1 MGKNSK
7 MAADYYAVL
16 GVSRD
21 ATGEEIK
28 RAYRKLA
35 RELHPDVNPDSETQ
49 DHFKQVTAAYEVLSD
64 PSKRQMYDLGGDPR
78 GGQGG
83 GFGAQGFDFGDIMDA
98 FFGQGAGGGRGP
110 RSRVRRGQDALI
122 QLEIDLSEAVFGAT
136 RDITVDTAVSC
147 ETCDGEG
154 TAPGTDR
161 MTCSLCKGAGEV
173 QTVQRSFLG
182 QVMTTR
188 PCPQCGGFGNVVVTP
203 CPECAGDG
211 RVRTRQTLTIKVPA
225 GVETGTRIQ
234 LQGKSEVGQGGG
246 PPGDLYVEVVVREH
260 PVFTRSG
267 DDLLCQIKIP
277 IAAAALGTS
286 IDIDTLD
293 GPETISLRP
302 GIQSGYVQTLKGK
315 GAGKLR
321 SSGRGDL
328 HIEVIV
334 MTPTKLD
341 AQQEELLRQFA
352 NLRGEEDHQ
361 SVVAD
366 AQEAGIF
373 SRIRGAF
380 K

>member
-1 MGKNSK
+1 
-7 MAADYYAVL
+7 MAADYYSVL

-35 RELHPDVNPDSETQ
+35 RELHPDVNPDPETQ
-49 DHFKQVTAAYEVLSD
+49 ERFKQVTAAYEVLSD

-83 GFGAQGFDFGDIMDA
+83 GFGAAGGFDFGDIMDA
-98 FFGQGAGGGRGP
+98 FFGQGASGRGP

-122 QLEIDLSEAVFGAT
+122 QLDIDLSDAVFGAT

-147 ETCDGEG
+147 ETCEGEG
-154 TAPGTDR
+154 TAPGTER
-161 MTCSLCKGAGEV
+161 MTCTLCKGAGEV

-211 RVRTRQTLTIKVPA
+211 RVRTRRTLTIKVPA

-246 PPGDLYVEVVVREH
+246 PAGDLYVEIVVRDH

-267 DDLLCQIKIP
+267 DDLLCQVKIP
-277 IAAAALGTS
+277 MTAAALGTT
-286 IDIDTLD
+286 INVETLD
-293 GPETISLRP
+293 GPEVITLRP

-328 HIEVIV
+328 HVEVVV
-334 MTPTKLD
+334 MTPTKVD
-341 AQQEELLRQFA
+341 ASQEALLRQFA
-352 NLRGEEDHQ
+352 ELRGEEDGQ
-361 SVVAD
+361 AVVGE
-366 AQEAGIF
+366 AQEAGLF
-373 SRIRGAF
+373 SRIRDAF

>member
-1 MGKNSK
+1 
-7 MAADYYAVL
+7 MAADYYSIL
-16 GVSRD
+16 GVSRE

-35 RELHPDVNPDSETQ
+35 RELHPDVNPDPATQ
-49 DHFKQVTAAYEVLSD
+49 DRFKQVTAAYEVLSD

-78 GGQGG
+78 GGQGA
-83 GFGAQGFDFGDIMDA
+83 GFGGGGFDFGDIMDA
-98 FFGQGAGGGRGP
+98 FFGQGGGGRGP

-122 QLEIDLSEAVFGAT
+122 QLDIDLAEAVFGGT
-136 RDITVDTAVSC
+136 RDITVDTAVNC
-147 ETCDGEG
+147 ETCQGDG

-161 MTCSLCKGAGEV
+161 MTCTLCKGAGEV

-182 QVMTTR
+182 QVMTAR

-211 RVRTRQTLTIKVPA
+211 RVRTRRTLTIKIPA

-234 LQGKSEVGQGGG
+234 LQGESEVGQGGG
-246 PPGDLYVEVVVREH
+246 PAGDLYVEIMVREH
-260 PVFTRSG
+260 PVFTRNG
-267 DDLLCQIKIP
+267 DDLLCSVKIP
-277 IAAAALGTS
+277 MTAAALGTAV
-286 IDIDTLD
+286 DIDTLD
-293 GPETISLRP
+293 GRETVTLRP

-315 GAGKLR
+315 GSGRLR

-328 HIEVIV
+328 HIEVQV

-341 AQQEELLRQFA
+341 ASQEELLRNFA
-352 NLRGEEDHQ
+352 DLRGE
-361 SVVAD
+361 AD
-366 AQEAGIF
+366 QQAIIADPEEAGLF
-373 SRIRGAF
+373 SRIRDAF